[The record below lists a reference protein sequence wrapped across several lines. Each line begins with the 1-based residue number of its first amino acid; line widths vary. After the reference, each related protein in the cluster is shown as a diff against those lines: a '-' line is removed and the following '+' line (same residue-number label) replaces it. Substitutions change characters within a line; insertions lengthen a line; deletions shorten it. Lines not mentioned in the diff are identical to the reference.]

1 MKNIILLYPAFER
14 GGVKLNFLNYLSEL
28 KKKSENIIIL
38 SDQNILKEIKL
49 EKKIKFILLKKISY
63 KFLYKYISSLMVAI
77 SILRLKKIIH
87 KKNTRIISFQSSF
100 FISILAKLIGVK
112 LIIRVSEDPIGALNN
127 SENYLNS
134 ILVKFT
140 KYITYNLSYKILV
153 NSYEMKKNVGKF
165 MINKKKMC
173 LQYNMNLIK
182 INKFDIKKKKNIFLS
197 VGRLCKQKNQTVIF
211 YAFKIFLSISEDK
224 DYLLYIVGDGPDKNK
239 LLKLRN
245 ELNLNKKIRF
255 LGWQKN
261 TSKLMKKSKFL
272 IFPSLYEGL
281 PNALI
286 EAVNNDLICLCTNV
300 SGVKDICNKNFIPI
314 ENNYL
319 DICEKMIYS
328 IKNYKEIVKKNKV
341 FKVSLKKFLIS
352 NLYKSLSNNI
362 R

>member
-14 GGVKLNFLNYLSEL
+14 GGVKLNFLSYLSEL
-28 KKKSENIIIL
+28 KKKSENIFVL
-38 SDQNILKEIKL
+38 SDQKILKEIKL
-49 EKKIKFILLKKISY
+49 EKKIKFILLKKIRF
-63 KFLYKYISSLMVAI
+63 KLLYKYVSSLYLTI
-77 SILRLKKIIH
+77 NILKLNRIID
-87 KKNTRIISFQSSF
+87 KDTRIISFQSSF
-100 FISILAKLIGVK
+100 FISILAKLIRAK
-112 LIIRVSEDPIGALNN
+112 LIIRVSEDPIGALKN

-134 ILVKFT
+134 LLIKFS
-140 KYITYNLSYKILV
+140 KYITYNLSYRILV
-153 NSYEMKKNVGKF
+153 NSHEMKLNVGKF
-165 MINKKKMC
+165 LINKKKIH
-173 LQYNMNLIK
+173 LQYNMNLKK
-182 INKFDIKKKKNIFLS
+182 INKFDIKRKKNIFLS
-197 VGRLCKQKNQTVIF
+197 VGRLCKQKNQTLIF

-224 DYLLYIVGDGPDKNK
+224 NYFLHIVGDGPDKNK

-245 ELNLNKKIRF
+245 ELNLNKNIKF
-255 LGWQKN
+255 LGWKKN
-261 TSKLMKKSKFL
+261 TSKLMKNAKFL

-281 PNALI
+281 PNTLI

-328 IKNYKEIVKKNKV
+328 IKNYKKIVNKNKV
-341 FKVSLKKFLIS
+341 YKLSLKKFLIS